1 MKAFEILVSG
11 RVQGVGYR
19 YFVLR
24 KAKLH
29 KINGYVKNL
38 YDGRVKILA
47 TGDDTA
53 LKEFRNELE
62 NGPFMSYT
70 SNIDITDIQLTKRYE
85 SFSIEF

>member
-11 RVQGVGYR
+11 RVQGVGFR

-24 KAKLH
+24 KAKFH
-29 KINGYVKNL
+29 NIKGYVKNL
-38 YDGRVKILA
+38 YDGRVNILA
-47 TGDDTA
+47 TGDDIA
-53 LKEFRNELE
+53 LKEFINEIE